1 MQVQEKTR
9 RIDATIHGLGLG
21 AIREALMRALPEALI
36 TEDDALAADE
46 SIDWENTELSK
57 RIRMDKTPGK
67 LLEAYR
73 ERAGLS
79 IVQLAE
85 KTGIKYTNIS
95 AMEHD
100 SRVIGLSNAR
110 KLALALGC
118 DYSKLLNS

>member
-1 MQVQEKTR
+1 MQVQEKKR
-9 RIDATIHGLGLG
+9 RIDVSIHGLGL
-21 AIREALMRALPEALI
+21 EMVKTALTQVMPEAVI
-36 TEDDALAADE
+36 TDDDDE
-46 SIDWENTELSK
+46 LVYWENTDLAK
-57 RIRMDKTPGK
+57 NIQINKTPGK
-67 LLEAYR
+67 MLQAYR

-100 SRVIGLSNAR
+100 NRVIGLSSAK

-118 DYSKLLNS
+118 NYSKFLS